1 MVGTSSRGTPATT
14 KKKGGAMNAPPLE
27 GSDTSVSSP
36 KRQTAEAVRID
47 DHLTVLV
54 SQARSYSSVI
64 VRWNLL
70 ALFRYEIRPTGN
82 ELPSEFFAGA
92 TKKQQC

>member
-1 MVGTSSRGTPATT
+1 MVGTSSGGTPATT

-70 ALFRYEIRPTGN
+70 ALFRYEIRSAGN

-92 TKKQQC
+92 TKKR